1 MGLRIID
8 IARGIRLNYL
18 ECDKFKTNLLSVN
31 LIAPLEREHAGA
43 RALIPN
49 ILMRGCKS
57 MPTMADINKK
67 LEYLYASSVGAR
79 NHKRGEL
86 QVFGL
91 VAEMIDSAYTFGNE
105 NLTLEVCD
113 IVTELL
119 LDPVCAGGAFDAD
132 YTESEK
138 SNLVDLIN
146 SNINNKAYYARE
158 RLICE
163 MCRDEAFG
171 ASELG
176 TVESVSALTPDGV
189 YNEYKYALCHF
200 PIEIFFV
207 GKCDI
212 DRLSDKLADKLG
224 SLPRDVIALPKTEV
238 RRTAG
243 EIRSVTEDMPVNQGK
258 LTIGMRSGIT
268 LHDPDFPAL
277 LMFNAMFG
285 GEVTSKLFMNV
296 REKMSLCYYCSSSPD
311 AVKGLIIIQ
320 SGIESDK
327 FEVAK
332 NAIFDQLEDI
342 RAGRFTDDEQS
353 SALRSLSNGYR
364 ELSDSARQLESWYL
378 GRRLAGA
385 GGDPEDIIDS
395 LSRVTRDEIIAAA
408 NKASVDTIYFLNGTL
423 KEEEENA

>member
-163 MCRDEAFG
+163 MCRDEEFV
-171 ASELG
+171 ASELV
-176 TVESVSALTPDGV
+176 TV
-189 YNEYKYALCHF
+189 
-200 PIEIFFV
+200 
-207 GKCDI
+207 
-212 DRLSDKLADKLG
+212 
-224 SLPRDVIALPKTEV
+224 
-238 RRTAG
+238 
-243 EIRSVTEDMPVNQGK
+243 
-258 LTIGMRSGIT
+258 
-268 LHDPDFPAL
+268 
-277 LMFNAMFG
+277 
-285 GEVTSKLFMNV
+285 
-296 REKMSLCYYCSSSPD
+296 
-311 AVKGLIIIQ
+311 
-320 SGIESDK
+320 
-327 FEVAK
+327 
-332 NAIFDQLEDI
+332 
-342 RAGRFTDDEQS
+342 
-353 SALRSLSNGYR
+353 
-364 ELSDSARQLESWYL
+364 
-378 GRRLAGA
+378 
-385 GGDPEDIIDS
+385 
-395 LSRVTRDEIIAAA
+395 
-408 NKASVDTIYFLNGTL
+408 
-423 KEEEENA
+423 

>member
-8 IARGIRLNYL
+8 IASGIRLYYL

-31 LIAPLEREHAGA
+31 LISPLEREHAGA

-91 VAEMIDSAYTFGNE
+91 AAEMIDSAYTLGNE
-105 NLTLEVCD
+105 NLSLEVCD

-119 LDPVCAGGAFDAD
+119 LDPVHDGDAFDAD
-132 YTESEK
+132 YTNTEK
-138 SNLVDLIN
+138 SNLIDLIN

-176 TVESVSALTPDGV
+176 SIDTITPLTPADV
-189 YNEYKYALCHF
+189 YSEYKYALKHF

-212 DRLSDKLADKLG
+212 DKLADKLADKLG
-224 SLPRDVIALPKTEV
+224 ALPREVISLPETEV
-238 RRTAG
+238 RRAAA
-243 EIRSVTEDMPVNQGK
+243 EPRYITEDMPVNQGK
-258 LTIGMRSGIT
+258 LTIGMRSGVT
-268 LHDPDFPAL
+268 LNDPDFPAL
-277 LMFNAMFG
+277 VMFNAMFG

-311 AVKGLIIIQ
+311 AVKGLVIIQ

-342 RAGRFTDDEQS
+342 RAGRFTDDEQA
-353 SALRSLSNGYR
+353 SALRSLCNGYR
-364 ELSDSARQLESWYL
+364 ELSDSTRQLESWYL

-385 GGDPEDIIDS
+385 GGDPEDIIKS
-395 LSRVTRDEIIAAA
+395 LSRVTRDEIVAAA
-408 NKASVDTIYFLNGTL
+408 KKASPDTIYFLNGTL